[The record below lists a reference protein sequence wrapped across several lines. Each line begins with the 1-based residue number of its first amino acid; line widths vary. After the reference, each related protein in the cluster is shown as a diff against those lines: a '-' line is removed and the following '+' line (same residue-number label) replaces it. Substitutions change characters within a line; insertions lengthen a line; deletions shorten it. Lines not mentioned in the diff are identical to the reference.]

1 MYHRIAE
8 PEWDPWAL
16 AVSPRHFR
24 EHLELLRSSRTVLP
38 LDRFADDLAG
48 GRLAPDAVAIS
59 FDDGYR
65 DNLLAA
71 RPLLAMFG
79 APATVFIATGWIGDE
94 TAFWW
99 DELADTV
106 LGTRCA
112 SGWLESCQIR
122 VELPPMEVADS
133 TGWRAES
140 GASSAR
146 QALYLAAWQRLKAM
160 EESPRRVAMAEVREV
175 LGPVASQPEALP
187 MARQEIDALTAD
199 GLVGIAPHTVHH
211 PALADLEPERQR
223 REIAESLA
231 VCREIAGDGVRG
243 FAYPYGDRS
252 PRAIEAVR
260 ACGLRWACSTRA
272 EAVKRSEL
280 FDLPRLQVLDWDG
293 EALGAA
299 LRRTATG

>member
-8 PEWDPWAL
+8 PQWDPWGL
-16 AVSPRHFR
+16 AVSPHHFR
-24 EHLELLRSSRTVLP
+24 EHLELLRRSRTVLP
-38 LDRFADDLAG
+38 LDRFVDDLAG

-65 DNLLAA
+65 DNLLVA

-79 APATVFIATGWIGDE
+79 APATVFIATGWIDEE

-99 DELADTV
+99 DDLADTV
-106 LGTRCA
+106 LGARGA

-122 VELPPMEVADS
+122 VELPSTEVADS
-133 TGWRAES
+133 PRWRAES

-146 QALYLAAWQRLKAM
+146 QMLYLAVWQRLKAM
-160 EESPRRVAMAEVREV
+160 EEGPRRVAMAEVREV
-175 LGPVASQPEALP
+175 LGAVAPKPEALP
-187 MARQEIDALTAD
+187 MAREEIDALTAD
-199 GLVGIAPHTVHH
+199 GLIGIAPHTVHH
-211 PALADLEPERQR
+211 PALADLKPDRQR
-223 REIAESLA
+223 REISESLA

-252 PRAIEAVR
+252 PLAIEAVR
-260 ACGLRWACSTRA
+260 ACGLSWACSTRSQ
-272 EAVKRSEL
+272 AVKQSEL
-280 FDLPRLQVLDWDG
+280 YDLPRLQVLDWDG

-299 LRRTATG
+299 LRRAATG